1 MGAQLEP
8 ARPPPATA
16 AAVPTTQTSAATSTS
31 RVSTPRIFV
40 HRVGRVP
47 PLNRN
52 RDRVTLARMRPAA
65 ERRWLILAIVG
76 AAFFMT
82 ILDVAIVNVA
92 LPSVERDLKV
102 DETTVQ
108 WVLIAYA
115 ITFGGFLLL
124 GGRMADLLGRKR
136 VFLGGLVLF
145 TAASLVC
152 GLANEIGVL
161 IGARAVQGIGAAIIS
176 PAALSIVTTTFEEGA
191 ERNKALG
198 IWGALGGSGAAAGV
212 LFGGII
218 VKYLGWEWIFFVNV
232 PVGALVFGLA
242 PPFVPESR
250 ADLGHRRFDLAGAV
264 TVTGGLALLV
274 YAISKA
280 PDVGWSSA
288 RTILLLLLSVAIL
301 ATFVLIELRS
311 RSPLMPFRI
320 FRIRSLLAANV
331 VGFLLGAV
339 IFANFLVLTLYVQQ
353 VLGWSALKTG
363 VTFLA
368 TAGTTVIW
376 AGVAQAL
383 TTRFGPRP
391 VIVAGLLV
399 LASSMLWYTQLSVH
413 GHFWPNLLP
422 PYLIFALGLAFS
434 FVPVTIAALAQVEA
448 ADAGLA
454 SGLINT
460 NQQIGGAIGVAI
472 ASTIFNSY
480 VNSNLKPTVSSGG
493 SVEQVFTTGY
503 QHAFWA
509 LIALALLGALLAFVM
524 LRGTKESVAAEA
536 PQTA

>member
-1 MGAQLEP
+1 VTE
-8 ARPPPATA
+8 TA
-16 AAVPTTQTSAATSTS
+16 AAPN
-31 RVSTPRIFV
+31 P
-40 HRVGRVP
+40 
-47 PLNRN
+47 
-52 RDRVTLARMRPAA
+52 
-65 ERRWLILAIVG
+65 RRWLTLAIVG

-82 ILDVAIVNVA
+82 VLDVAIVNVA
-92 LPSVERDLKV
+92 IPSIQRDLHT

-136 VFLGGLVLF
+136 IFIVGLVLF
-145 TAASLVC
+145 TVASLVC
-152 GLANEIGVL
+152 GLASNIGVL

-176 PAALSIVTTTFEEGA
+176 PAALSIVTTTFAEGA

-212 LFGGII
+212 LFGGILT
-218 VKYLGWEWIFFVNV
+218 KYLGWQWIFYVNV
-232 PVGALVFGLA
+232 PVGGLVFGLTL
-242 PPFVPESR
+242 PFVPESR
-250 ADLGHRRFDLAGAV
+250 AELGHRRFDAAGAI

-280 PDVGWSSA
+280 PDVGWGSA
-288 RTILLLLLSVAIL
+288 RTILLLLASVAIL
-301 ATFVLIELRS
+301 AVFVLIELRS
-311 RSPLMPFRI
+311 RAPLMPFRI
-320 FRIRSLLAANV
+320 FRLRSLLAANV

-339 IFANFLVLTLYVQQ
+339 IFADFLVLTLYVQQ

-391 VIVAGLLV
+391 VIVAGLVV
-399 LASSMLWYTQLSVH
+399 LAASMGYYTQIPVH
-413 GHFWPNLLP
+413 GHFWPDLLP
-422 PYLIFALGLAFS
+422 AYLTFAVGLAFS
-434 FVPVTIAALAQVEA
+434 FVPVTIAALAQVA
-448 ADAGLA
+448 PDDAGLA

-460 NQQIGGAIGVAI
+460 NQQVGGAIGVAV
-472 ASTIFNSY
+472 ASTIF
-480 VNSNLKPTVSSGG
+480 VSSAKTLLKTGH
-493 SVEQVFTTGY
+493 QPAAAFTSGY
-503 QHAFWA
+503 QDAFWA
-509 LIALALLGALLAFVM
+509 LIGLALLGAVAAFVL
-524 LRGTKESVAAEA
+524 LRGTKAEA
-536 PQTA
+536 PAAEPVSA

>member
-1 MGAQLEP
+1 M
-8 ARPPPATA
+8 TDF
-16 AAVPTTQTSAATSTS
+16 AVHAD
-31 RVSTPRIFV
+31 
-40 HRVGRVP
+40 GR
-47 PLNRN
+47 
-52 RDRVTLARMRPAA
+52 
-65 ERRWLILAIVG
+65 RRWGILAIVG

-82 ILDVAIVNVA
+82 VLDVAIVNVA
-92 LPSVERDLKV
+92 LPSIERDLNV
-102 DETTVQ
+102 TEVTVQ

-136 VFLGGLVLF
+136 IFIVGLLLF
-145 TAASLVC
+145 TIASLIC
-152 GLANEIGVL
+152 GLANDIGVL
-161 IGARAVQGIGAAIIS
+161 IGARAIQGIGAAIIS

-212 LFGGII
+212 LFGGILT
-218 VKYLGWEWIFFVNV
+218 KYLGWEWIFYVNV
-232 PVGALVFGLA
+232 PVGALVLA
-242 PPFVPESR
+242 LTLPFVPESR
-250 ADLGHRRFDLAGAV
+250 AELGHRRFDAAGAI

-280 PDVGWSSA
+280 PDVGWGTA
-288 RTILLLLLSVAIL
+288 RTILLLIASVVIL
-301 ATFVLIELRS
+301 AVFVVIEMRS
-311 RSPLMPFRI
+311 RAPLMPFRI
-320 FRIRSLLAANV
+320 FRIRSVLAANV

-391 VIVAGLLV
+391 VIVVGLVV
-399 LASSMLWYTQLSVH
+399 LAASMGYYTQIPVH
-413 GHFWPNLLP
+413 GHYWPDLLP
-422 PYLIFALGLAFS
+422 AYITFALGLAFS
-434 FVPVTIAALAQVEA
+434 FVPVTIAALAQVAPE
-448 ADAGLA
+448 DAGLA

-460 NQQIGGAIGVAI
+460 NQQIGGAIGIAL
-472 ASTIFNSY
+472 ASTIF
-480 VNSNLKPTVSSGG
+480 VSSAKTLLQTGH
-493 SVEQVFTTGY
+493 SPAEAFTSGY
-503 QHAFWA
+503 QDAFWA
-509 LIALALLGALLAFVM
+509 LIGLALLGAFLALVLL
-524 LRGTKESVAAEA
+524 RSKEVELPEAEA
-536 PQTA
+536 AAA

>member
-1 MGAQLEP
+1 MSP
-8 ARPPPATA
+8 A
-16 AAVPTTQTSAATSTS
+16 S
-31 RVSTPRIFV
+31 
-40 HRVGRVP
+40 
-47 PLNRN
+47 
-52 RDRVTLARMRPAA
+52 D
-65 ERRWLILAIVG
+65 RRWLTLAIVG

-82 ILDVAIVNVA
+82 VLDVAIVNVA
-92 LPSVERDLKV
+92 LPSIETDLNV
-102 DETTVQ
+102 TETTVQ
-108 WVLIAYA
+108 WVLIAYS

-136 VFLGGLVLF
+136 IFIVGLILF
-145 TAASLVC
+145 TVASLVC
-152 GLANEIGVL
+152 GLANDISVL

-212 LFGGII
+212 LFGGILT
-218 VKYLGWEWIFFVNV
+218 KYLGWEWIFYVNV
-232 PVGALVFGLA
+232 PVGALVFALTL
-242 PPFVPESR
+242 PIVPESR
-250 ADLGHRRFDLAGAV
+250 AELGHRRFDAAGAV

-280 PDVGWSSA
+280 PNVGWGSA
-288 RTILLLLLSVAIL
+288 RTILLLIASVAIL
-301 ATFVLIELRS
+301 AVFVLIELRS
-311 RSPLMPFRI
+311 RAPLMPFRI

-391 VIVAGLLV
+391 VIVAGLLI
-399 LASSMLWYTQLSVH
+399 LAASMGYYTQIPVH
-413 GHFWPNLLP
+413 GHYWPDLLP
-422 PYLIFALGLAFS
+422 AYLTFALGLAFS
-434 FVPVTIAALAQVEA
+434 FVPVTIAALAQVA
-448 ADAGLA
+448 PSDAGLA

-460 NQQIGGAIGVAI
+460 NQQIGGAIGVAL
-472 ASTIFNSY
+472 ASTIF
-480 VNSNLKPTVSSGG
+480 VSSANALLKTGH
-493 SVEQVFTTGY
+493 SPAEAFTSGY
-503 QHAFWA
+503 QDAFWA
-509 LIALALLGALLAFVM
+509 LIGLALLGALAAFVL
-524 LRGTKESVAAEA
+524 LRGTKIEVAEGEPARA
-536 PQTA
+536 AA